1 MTFEQELILRC
12 AYCGFDTRLVVKVAQ
27 QAATSGK
34 KISVVRYCEQCNR
47 PNRLEVDE
55 NVDVHA
61 FILGRDKGF
70 LGYRQD
76 IPILQGEK
84 EI

>member
-1 MTFEQELILRC
+1 MPEQELILRC
-12 AYCGFDTRLVVKVAQ
+12 AYCGFDTRLVVKMAQ
-27 QAATSGK
+27 QAPTPGK

-47 PNRLEVDE
+47 PNRLEVPE
-55 NVDVHA
+55 NVDMYV
-61 FILGRDKGF
+61 FILDRDKDF

-84 EI
+84 EL